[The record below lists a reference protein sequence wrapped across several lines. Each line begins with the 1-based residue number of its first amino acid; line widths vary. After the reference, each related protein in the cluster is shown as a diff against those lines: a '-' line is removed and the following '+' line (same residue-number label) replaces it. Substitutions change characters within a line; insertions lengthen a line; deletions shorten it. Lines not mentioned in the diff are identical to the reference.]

1 MCGIFGYVAENEAQD
16 IVVEG
21 LKKLEYRGYDSAGV
35 AALNKGNIS
44 VTKSVGKIRE
54 LEFHLKRRPLK
65 GYCMVGH
72 TRWATHGAPNEINA
86 HPHLGWL
93 SRVVIVHNGI
103 IENYDEIRARL
114 KAQGVPFVSDTDTE
128 VIANLFEELYEG
140 DMREAFERVIA
151 QLRGAYALA
160 VMHVDHPGKIFAY
173 AKASPLILG
182 WSESNSKKHLPGC
195 VVASDLHACAG
206 LCEQVMFLKE
216 EELATLASTGIS
228 VEDLKGHPV
237 LLRPEPVGIN
247 IEASSKGG
255 FEHYML
261 KEIYEQ
267 PDVLRACMSG
277 RYDEETFT
285 GIFHEIK
292 LESRVLHRIRRI
304 QILACGSSWH
314 AGLAGANM
322 IEQWARIPCDV
333 EISSE
338 FRYQNPILVD
348 DTLVIA
354 ISQSG
359 ETADTLAAVRELRPK
374 GVYVIGLCNVP
385 GSTLERETDACI
397 QLKCGPE
404 VSVASTKAFT
414 AQVTVLA
421 LLALM
426 LARIR
431 DMDKDSARLILQ
443 SLKKLPHQVESIL
456 NHYEDLLAIARK
468 YTSYESFFFVGRR
481 YMVPIAYE
489 GALKLKEVSYVNA
502 NGYPAG
508 ELKHGAIALIH
519 PECPTIALCAC
530 EQVQEKIFSNM
541 AEIKARNGKI
551 FAISQEGSRRLE
563 EVADDVFYHPANL
576 DPLNPI
582 LSTVVCQ
589 IFAYAMACSRGVDV
603 DQPRNLAKSV
613 TVE

>member
-1 MCGIFGYVAENEAQD
+1 MCGIFGYVGEKEAQD
-16 IVVEG
+16 LVVEG
-21 LKKLEYRGYDSAGV
+21 LKKLEYRGYDSAGM
-35 AALNKGNIS
+35 ASLSHGHIRIS
-44 VTKSVGKIRE
+44 KSVGKIRE
-54 LEFHLKRRPLK
+54 LELLLKRRPLK
-65 GYCMVGH
+65 GTCVVGH
-72 TRWATHGAPNEINA
+72 TRWATHGAPTEANA
-86 HPHLGWL
+86 HPHLGFL

-103 IENYDEIRARL
+103 IENYDELRNRL
-114 KAQGVPFVSDTDTE
+114 KVQGVPFLSDTDTE
-128 VIANLFEELYEG
+128 VVANLFEELYDG
-140 DMREAFERVIA
+140 DIKQTFERVIA
-151 QLRGAYALA
+151 QIRGTYALA

-182 WSESNSKKHLPGC
+182 WNERASKGSILGC

-206 LCEQVMFLKE
+206 LCQQVMFLRE
-216 EELATLASTGIS
+216 GEIATLQATGIT
-228 VEDLKGHPV
+228 VEDMRGHPV
-237 LLRPEPVGIN
+237 LLRPESAGFSA
-247 IEASSKGG
+247 EAASKSG
-255 FEHYML
+255 FEHYMI
-261 KEIYEQ
+261 KEIFEQ
-267 PDVLRACMSG
+267 PDVLRACMSS
-277 RYDEETFT
+277 RYDEESFT
-285 GIFHEIK
+285 GVFHEIK
-292 LESRVLHRIRRI
+292 LESRVLHRIRRV

-397 QLKCGPE
+397 HLKCGPE

-414 AQVTVLA
+414 AQVMVLS
-421 LLALM
+421 LIALM
-426 LARIR
+426 LARTR
-431 DMDKDSARLILQ
+431 DMDRDSGRLILQ
-443 SLKKLPHQVESIL
+443 SIKQLPQQVESIL
-456 NHYEDLLAIARK
+456 GRYEELLAIAKK
-468 YTSYESFFFVGRR
+468 YTAYESFFFIGRR

-519 PECPTIALCAC
+519 PDCPTVALCAC

-541 AEIKARNGKI
+541 AEIKARNGRL

-563 EVADDVFYHPANL
+563 EVADDVFYHPSNL

-582 LSTVVCQ
+582 LSAVVCQ
-589 IFAYAMACSRGVDV
+589 IFAYAMALSRGVDV